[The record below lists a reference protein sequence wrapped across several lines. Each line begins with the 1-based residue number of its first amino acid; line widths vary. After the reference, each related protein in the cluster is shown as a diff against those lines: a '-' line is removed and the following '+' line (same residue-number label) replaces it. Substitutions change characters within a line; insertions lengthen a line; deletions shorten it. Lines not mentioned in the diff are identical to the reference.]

1 LYAKLIPK
9 NKETEFFGFY
19 NMLGKFAAIFGPFLM
34 GWVTLQTGSARFGI
48 LSIIILFLLGAF
60 FLNRVDFEQGEL
72 DASKI
77 Y

>member
-1 LYAKLIPK
+1 
-9 NKETEFFGFY
+9 
-19 NMLGKFAAIFGPFLM
+19 M
-34 GWVTLQTGSARFGI
+34 VTLQTGSARFGI